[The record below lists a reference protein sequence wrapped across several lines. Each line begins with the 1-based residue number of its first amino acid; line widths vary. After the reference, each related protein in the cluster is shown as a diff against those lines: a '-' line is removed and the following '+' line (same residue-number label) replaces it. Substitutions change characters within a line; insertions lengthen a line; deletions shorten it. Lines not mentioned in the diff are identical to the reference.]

1 MGLPKR
7 LTEKQREFARLLV
20 TSKGKMTNAQCA
32 IEAGYSEKRARQ
44 EASELQNAVKSP
56 LVVKY
61 IEELREKNFDDNRL
75 AINKVLEEKGDMRG
89 IESIK
94 PLIKGTFQDFYDD
107 GLKTSISNEAKK
119 QSAFLGS
126 ISGMETRSEQLKKD
140 ERVKENEFRKIA
152 TMYGK
157 DLNTYQ
163 MTEKNRNE
171 IYSKLAEDLKIDEL
185 KQIHTN
191 AKINQQNV
199 GRQKGVDPV
208 DMLPMPFT
216 YKIPLSEYQTTGAGY
231 YGGYGAM
238 GGSSIASPG
247 HEEMTEENFKK
258 HLRQSKK
265 QHLIDESKKAGISR
279 RNMELDKINIVADNY
294 AKDNYKIFYEDY
306 QTYVVEA
313 LKDMDPAMLEKSLQR
328 LESEVLLKKE
338 FKGI

>member
-1 MGLPKR
+1 
-7 LTEKQREFARLLV
+7 
-20 TSKGKMTNAQCA
+20 
-32 IEAGYSEKRARQ
+32 
-44 EASELQNAVKSP
+44 
-56 LVVKY
+56 
-61 IEELREKNFDDNRL
+61 
-75 AINKVLEEKGDMRG
+75 
-89 IESIK
+89 
-94 PLIKGTFQDFYDD
+94 
-107 GLKTSISNEAKK
+107 
-119 QSAFLGS
+119 
-126 ISGMETRSEQLKKD
+126 
-140 ERVKENEFRKIA
+140 
-152 TMYGK
+152 
-157 DLNTYQ
+157 